1 MLKSGFFLARMFSN
15 GVFSLSDP
23 VVIPEVPQVGDTSG
37 RYGFDRGVGGVG
49 SSSATGAPIQPLP

>member
-1 MLKSGFFLARMFSN
+1 MFSN